1 MTTDNHAC
9 NIPFEYE
16 NKSFVSCCDLRRDD
30 IENGHS
36 WCPIDED
43 AQNYKNVGI
52 CKDSCLKS
60 MYFFNLH
67 I

>member
-9 NIPFEYE
+9 NIPFVYE
-16 NKSFVSCCDLRRDD
+16 NKTFVTCCDLRRND
-30 IENGHS
+30 IETGYS

-52 CKDSCLKS
+52 CKKSCPTS
-60 MYFFNLH
+60 MKLF
-67 I
+67 